1 MAGPSLNRVRAA
13 PFRDRRDYFHRPTP
27 VAAWKV
33 RLAVLAL
40 LVTVGWVAVAVAS
53 RSHLRAA
60 MTHGELA
67 RSHVPWMNQCD
78 ACHVPHGSGGAGDG
92 LFAVRDRWRTF
103 RCETCHAGPANDPK
117 NYGPHYDRTHNPQ
130 LVDDA
135 QARDCSSCHHDHR
148 GKDFDLTRVSDS
160 ECVRCHRDLSRLHGT
175 GPSIT
180 AFATD
185 HPDFRATTHPP
196 TRGLKFNHALHL
208 AKGLTEP
215 ANLNNPNAAFKLGQV
230 AAADREKYRR
240 FADGDSEHAVLRLEC
255 SACHEPAGG
264 GYKRVV
270 FEQRCQGCHAQTVSF
285 LQSPGG
291 VTTKPFQVEHGRP
304 LAETDRLIRSEILRQ
319 IEDQKGILRQ
329 VPVPPPDRLDSPR
342 IAVPSDLGKE
352 ADALTKMATGLLTC
366 RKCHTIADGQVKPTG
381 TPTLWLPAAKFDH
394 LAHRAIRCADC
405 HETWE
410 DVRIWRNAGPEE
422 GLNVPGIDNCLQ
434 CHAPA
439 GSTEITTAVNVER
452 GPAWAQLGL
461 PSPGGIRHDCV
472 DCHHYHRPGHP

>member
-1 MAGPSLNRVRAA
+1 
-13 PFRDRRDYFHRPTP
+13 
-27 VAAWKV
+27 
-33 RLAVLAL
+33 
-40 LVTVGWVAVAVAS
+40 
-53 RSHLRAA
+53 
-60 MTHGELA
+60 
-67 RSHVPWMNQCD
+67 
-78 ACHVPHGSGGAGDG
+78 
-92 LFAVRDRWRTF
+92 
-103 RCETCHAGPANDPK
+103 
-117 NYGPHYDRTHNPQ
+117 
-130 LVDDA
+130 
-135 QARDCSSCHHDHR
+135 
-148 GKDFDLTRVSDS
+148 
-160 ECVRCHRDLSRLHGT
+160 
-175 GPSIT
+175 
-180 AFATD
+180 
-185 HPDFRATTHPP
+185 
-196 TRGLKFNHALHL
+196 
-208 AKGLTEP
+208 LTEP